1 MVKRAARKGLDLIP
15 HPSDV
20 AETKVFLDG
29 VHIGNVR
36 VRYTPAETFDA
47 WKFGQLVYTGAS
59 TIERAAQALV
69 DVTL

>member
-15 HPSDV
+15 HPKDD

-36 VRYTPAETFDA
+36 VRYTPELTFDA
-47 WKFGQLVYTGAS
+47 WRFGRLVYGGAP
-59 TIERAAQALV
+59 TLIRAAEALV
-69 DVTL
+69 DVTV